1 MGKKEGPLHCRQDL
15 EFVLH
20 SQRQEICV
28 NKDLEDIEVRHLM
41 TRMGWMTISHTE
53 YGGTRAA

>member
-1 MGKKEGPLHCRQDL
+1 MGKKEASLHCRQDL

-20 SQRQEICV
+20 SQGQEVCV

-41 TRMGWMTISHTE
+41 MRMG
-53 YGGTRAA
+53 